1 MSAFTP
7 VIKKLN
13 PNGTTF
19 YTFSSA
25 ARDLS
30 KCLANNDKDFVFSH
44 FVCLDLPDIINP
56 NRKLSPIAGYD
67 NSSEFRRNGNYYHN
81 YLQFYGLDSMYE
93 RCQHLI
99 YGATTEST
107 IRFAELMQDYMF
119 NMEELLISVGND
131 NNTDRSVAER
141 VFWHFLKEIGAVNW
155 KNGDDY
161 TAQSILDHNE
171 KRFVEGGDSIPFDS
185 DAEHNIVGGY
195 KPVVKYIGQIDIT
208 NNVDIEEEAYTEVY
222 VHIPSEAGNTPHVLF
237 KEEFDGNFEAGSS
250 HNTNEVNANSA
261 WILGQFEENKKIDAN
276 HPYAEPIL
284 GLTYYALYDGQ
295 GQSYEIAQ
303 EVTGSPQS
311 SLHTNPQAYLYKTD
325 IDGMCIDFEANS
337 YKEIVEGGMVT
348 MDDYNKSELSKSFE
362 FNAVLVYYDIVD
374 RSAGTR
380 TSNLYG
386 ILFLDDVYTDEI
398 GAWDY
403 FQRYPKYK
411 PIQNVQNGNSY
422 GFKLNLRIDI
432 EPNKQGITTLVNEY
446 NTFSMS
452 LFSDAMTR
460 MLQSADMFTR
470 MNNSMVSMNERLT
483 DLENVLLFMT
493 NYNSIVTKVLDL
505 ERSVENAN
513 LAFADRNTLID
524 LIAKNSDDINSIIR
538 GRLTDRLQYNTDI
551 IHKGYGVDIDSSVPN
566 EIVIKTKNNGYN
578 LPTVMCDSG
587 VVNSQVEHY
596 MSLNEQDRE
605 NNNVRFR
612 LMEATN
618 MVRMYIVQNTPA
630 AYDIVFYIDDTFV
643 SWCNGQ
649 TVRIVFDNMTVN
661 ELHGHNIVIKTDALD
676 KGGNGAYSCGLVI
689 PASELGD
696 RPIIEIVCVNQT
708 LTGDSFVYDIIR

>member
-7 VIKKLN
+7 VIKRLN
-13 PNGTTF
+13 PSGTTF

-30 KCLANNDKDFVFSH
+30 KCLANNDKEFVFSH

-56 NRKLSPIAGYD
+56 NRNTSPDAGYQGD
-67 NSSEFRRNGNYYHN
+67 SSSYARNQGNYSQN
-81 YLQFYGLDSMYE
+81 YLQLLGLDSMNT
-93 RCQHLI
+93 RCSGVQ
-99 YGATTEST
+99 TTSA
-107 IRFAELMQDYMF
+107 IRIAELMQGYMF
-119 NMEELLISVGND
+119 NMEELLILVGND
-131 NNTDRSVAER
+131 NDTDRSVAER

-155 KNGDDY
+155 ENGDNY
-161 TAQSILDHNE
+161 TAQSLLDHNE
-171 KRFVEGGDSIPFDS
+171 KRFAEGCGSVS
-185 DAEHNIVGGY
+185 GY

-208 NNVDIEEEAYTEVY
+208 NNVDIEQEAYTEVY

-237 KEEFDGNFEAGSS
+237 KQVFDGNFEAGSS
-250 HNTNEVNANSA
+250 HNTLEVNSNGTY
-261 WILGQFEENKKIDAN
+261 ILGQTAENPTYDDQYTD
-276 HPYAEPIL
+276 PSDL
-284 GLTYYALYDGQ
+284 SVGLTYEALYDGQ
-295 GQSYEIAQ
+295 QSYDIAQ
-303 EVTGSPQS
+303 EVTGDPQTS
-311 SLHTNPQAYLYKTD
+311 QHVNTQAWLLKTD

-337 YKEIVEGGMVT
+337 YKEIVEGAMVT
-348 MDDYNKSELSKSFE
+348 MDDYNKCAWSESFE

-374 RSAGTR
+374 RSSGTR

-386 ILFLDDVYTDEI
+386 ILFLDDVHSDTI
-398 GAWDY
+398 WDY

-493 NYNSIVTKVLDL
+493 NYNSIVAKVLDL

-524 LIAKNSDDINSIIR
+524 LIAKNSDDINSIVR

-578 LPTVMCDSG
+578 LPTVICDSG

-605 NNNVRFR
+605 NNNVIFR

-618 MVRMYIVQNTPA
+618 MVRMYVVQNTPA

-649 TVRIVFDNMTVN
+649 TVRIVFDNMTMN
-661 ELHGHNIVIKTDALD
+661 ELHGHNIVMKTDALD
-676 KGGNGAYSCGLVI
+676 KSGNGAYSCGLVI